1 VRPARSKPNIGW
13 FDIDDVGI
21 ARAQLAQLMS
31 YWFSVAFVVE
41 QLLTLLIG
49 RPSAVAPVVPAGDIL
64 VGSSAQRD
72 AIRHCATPFDF
83 SKGARSHLRNFS
95 TLGDPNGCFRLVEQL
110 RVGAIGAGEALANC

>member
-1 VRPARSKPNIGW
+1 VPLAAQKETEHAVQPSSGFRVAEPPRRSAAGESQVRPARSKPNIGW

-49 RPSAVAPVVPAGDIL
+49 
-64 VGSSAQRD
+64 
-72 AIRHCATPFDF
+72 
-83 SKGARSHLRNFS
+83 
-95 TLGDPNGCFRLVEQL
+95 
-110 RVGAIGAGEALANC
+110 